1 MALTRINNQALTNV
15 TSAGLPSGS
24 VLQVVSNEAGIAS
37 HSSGTTAWT
46 TVVSQSIT
54 PKSTSSKILVML
66 SCPAYAGSEAKAK
79 ANFQILRGSTQVQ
92 YYRSG
97 WYREATGAVKGS
109 GGFMQVLDSPSTTSA
124 TTYYAQVKHDGSS
137 SNLHLDDSNNGEWTI
152 TLMEI
157 AG

>member
-1 MALTRINNQALTNV
+1 MALTRINNQALVN
-15 TSAGLPSGS
+15 AEGS
-24 VLQVVSNEAGIAS
+24 VLQVVSNEAGIGN
-37 HSSGTTAWT
+37 HPSSTTTWT

-54 PKSTSSKILVML
+54 PKSTSSKVLVML
-66 SCPAYAGSEAKAK
+66 SCPGYGGSEAKAK

-92 YYRSG
+92 YFRSG
-97 WYREATGAVKGS
+97 WYRESSGAIKGS
-109 GGFMQVLDSPSTTSA
+109 SGFMQVLDSPNTTSA

-137 SNLHLDDSNNGEWTI
+137 NSLHLDDSNNGEWTI